1 MKESVFR
8 KKQLIFVLLAIV
20 SFFALLFF
28 CIHLGSRG
36 VPLLFCL
43 IVHTCS
49 LLVLYRDALIGLEP
63 EEWEDTDDWMEE
75 DLPEETE
82 EEPVIGGVPLKHI
95 YAEVRESLI
104 DEAINPPVSEE
115 TADVVLADAEEPL
128 VPDTFPPAPE
138 ETPAA
143 EEVPPAD
150 TIHAFLS
157 AKQNIVE
164 MDLITAA
171 KDAMESLSSFAE
183 AQKIKLHLSTT
194 CDSLLMKADPES
206 IRILFRNII
215 DNSIKYMGRPGHMII
230 TISLLGDDIFL
241 ILKDTGNGLSEDE
254 TLHVFELNFQGS
266 NRVSGN
272 GLGLTQTKMIVEAF
286 GGTIYAKSSP
296 GNGMAIYI
304 QLPVSGSPKNL

>member
-115 TADVVLADAEEPL
+115 TADIVLADTEEPP
-128 VPDTFPPAPE
+128 VPDAFPPAPE

-143 EEVPPAD
+143 EEAPPAD

-157 AKQNIVE
+157 TKQNIVE
-164 MDLITAA
+164 MDLIAA
-171 KDAMESLSSFAE
+171 ARDAMESLSSFAE

-241 ILKDTGNGLSEDE
+241 ILKDTGNGLSKDE
-254 TLHVFELNFQGS
+254 TFHVFELNFQGS